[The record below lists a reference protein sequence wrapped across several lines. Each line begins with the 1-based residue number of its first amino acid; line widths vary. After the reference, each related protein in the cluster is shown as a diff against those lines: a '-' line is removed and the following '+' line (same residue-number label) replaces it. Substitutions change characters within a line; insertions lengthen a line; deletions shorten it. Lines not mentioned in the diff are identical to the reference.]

1 MSENFTPENDLTKPA
16 TPAARQGKVS
26 TRVIEHYVAPLEET
40 PLAAVDKVD
49 VTAAPLSLWAD
60 AWKNL
65 RKQPLFII
73 SALLIV
79 LVVVVAAFPQ
89 LFANVE
95 PTSCT
100 LDDSGEGARAGHPL
114 GFTLQGCDV
123 YARVIYGT
131 RASLMVGIFTTIGV
145 VVLGGIMGA
154 LAGYYGGW
162 LDAILARLGDIFF
175 ALPLILGAIII
186 MQLPAFRDN
195 RSVWTVIVTLVAFGW
210 PQIAR
215 ITRGAVIENRN
226 ADFVTASKALGLS
239 SFRALVKHVIPNSM
253 APVIVVASIS
263 LGTFIVAEAT
273 LSFLGLGLPQSVMSW
288 GNDISD
294 AQPQV
299 RNNPAVL
306 LWPAV
311 ALSITVLS
319 FIMLGDAL
327 RDALDP
333 KARKR

>member
-1 MSENFTPENDLTKPA
+1 MSENLTPENEPR
-16 TPAARQGKVS
+16 TPVALRLGKKS
-26 TRVIEHYVAPLEET
+26 SRVIEHYVAPLEET
-40 PLAAVDKVD
+40 PLAAVDS
-49 VTAAPLSLWAD
+49 VTEGGAPLSLWAE
-60 AWKNL
+60 AWRNL
-65 RKQPLFII
+65 RRQPLFII
-73 SALLIV
+73 SSLLIL
-79 LVVVVAAFPQ
+79 LVILVALFPQ
-89 LFANVE
+89 WFASVD

-100 LDDSGEGARAGHPL
+100 LNDSAEGARAGHPL

-123 YARVIYGT
+123 YSRMIHGT
-131 RASLMVGIFTTIGV
+131 RASLTVGIFTTIGV
-145 VVLGGIMGA
+145 LIIGGIMGA

-162 LDAILARLGDIFF
+162 LDAILARLGDVFF

-186 MQLPAFRDN
+186 NQLPAFRDN
-195 RSVWTVIVTLVAFGW
+195 KSVWTVVVALVAFGW

-226 ADFVTASKALGLS
+226 SDYVTASKALGLS
-239 SFRALVKHVIPNSM
+239 RFGALVKHVIPNSL
-253 APVIVVASIS
+253 APIIVVASIS

-299 RNNPAVL
+299 RNNPGVL

>member
-1 MSENFTPENDLTKPA
+1 MSENLTEENEPRKPGTA
-16 TPAARQGKVS
+16 TPRLGKTS
-26 TRVIEHYVAPLEET
+26 TRVIEHFVAPLEET

-49 VTAAPLSLWAD
+49 ETGAPLSLWAE
-60 AWKNL
+60 AWRNL

-73 SALLIV
+73 SALLIL
-79 LVVVVAAFPQ
+79 LVVVVAVFPQ
-89 LFANVE
+89 WFASVD
-95 PTSCT
+95 PTSCN
-100 LDDSGEGARAGHPL
+100 LADSAEGARAGHPL

-123 YARVIYGT
+123 YSRMIHGT
-131 RASLMVGIFTTIGV
+131 KASLMVGIFTTIGV
-145 VVLGGIMGA
+145 LIIGGIMGA

-175 ALPLILGAIII
+175 ALPLILGAIVM

-195 RSVWTVIVTLVAFGW
+195 RSVWTVVLVLVIFGW

-226 ADFVTASKALGLS
+226 ADYVTASKALGLS
-239 SFRALVKHVIPNSM
+239 RFSALVKHVLPNSL
-253 APVIVVASIS
+253 APIIVVASIS

-273 LSFLGLGLPQSVMSW
+273 LSFLGLGLPQSIMSW
-288 GNDISD
+288 GNDIAA

>member
-89 LFANVE
+89 LFTSVQ

-100 LDDSGEGARAGHPL
+100 LDDSGVGPRSGHPL

-145 VVLGGIMGA
+145 VVIGGIMGA

-162 LDAILARLGDIFF
+162 LDAILARVGDIFF

-239 SFRALVKHVIPNSM
+239 SFRALVKHVVPNSM